1 MWITST
7 ELNRSFREIFPWSD
21 VEATKP
27 HPVSPT
33 PDFKK
38 GFVHFRLGQAT
49 AAARGA
55 QSSPFARG
63 QMRFASKVVYRPD
76 SSQRIIRHGAE

>member
-21 VEATKP
+21 VEAMKP

-38 GFVHFRLGQAT
+38 GFVHFRLGLAT

-55 QSSPFARG
+55 PVFAVCSRPK
-63 QMRFASKVVYRPD
+63 RFGSKVVYCPD
-76 SSQRIIRHGAE
+76 SSQK